1 MRGNAMKWWIRF
13 LWVFAMVF
21 LFVVG
26 TVWGAD
32 QPKKRVAVFD
42 FEFGAVHQWWSG
54 NWDIGKGISSMIVTN
69 LVRDGTYSV
78 IERQQLDKIL
88 SEQNFSNSD
97 RANPA
102 TAAKIGKIL
111 GLNAIIIGTITE
123 FGAEKKSIDAGA
135 VTSRF
140 GLPRVGTSSSK
151 ANVVLDARMV
161 NTETAEI
168 MAVASGKGQSSRGG
182 VMLSGYGGGGA
193 GGIDM
198 GSSDF
203 QRTIIGEATRQ
214 AVDELTRQLVSQSEK
229 IEGTTIEING
239 LVADATDVHQLVLNI
254 GKNQGL
260 KVGDV
265 VAIEHV
271 VRTVKD
277 PSDPSKILRTIT
289 ERIGTAKITSVDAGS
304 SMADFSGV
312 GTPQVGDAIKAQ

>member
-1 MRGNAMKWWIRF
+1 MRSDLMKWWVRV
-13 LWVFAMVF
+13 LWGFSVVF
-21 LFVVG
+21 LFAVG
-26 TVWGAD
+26 AAWGAD
-32 QPKKRVAVFD
+32 QAKKRVAVFD
-42 FEFGAVHQWWSG
+42 FDFGAVHHWWNG
-54 NWDIGKGISSMIVTN
+54 EWDIGKGISSMIVTN

-88 SEQNFSNSD
+88 QEQNFSNSD

-123 FGAEKKSIDAGA
+123 FGAEKKNIDAGA
-135 VTSRF
+135 VTSHF
-140 GLPRVGTSSSK
+140 GLPHVGTSSSK

-214 AVDELTRQLVSQSEK
+214 AVDELTRQLDAQSDK
-229 IEGTTIEING
+229 IEATTIEING
-239 LVADATDVHQLVLNI
+239 LVADVTDNQLVLNV
-254 GKNQGL
+254 GQNQGL

-271 VRTVKD
+271 VKTVKD
-277 PSDPSKILRTIT
+277 PSDPTKILRTIT

-312 GTPQVGDAIKAQ
+312 GKPKVGDAVKAK

>member
-1 MRGNAMKWWIRF
+1 MRSDVMRWWVRA
-13 LWVFAMVF
+13 LWVFSVVF
-21 LFVVG
+21 LFAVSAA
-26 TVWGAD
+26 WGAD
-32 QPKKRVAVFD
+32 EAKKRVAVFD
-42 FEFGAVHQWWSG
+42 FDFGAVHHWWNG
-54 NWDIGKGISSMIVTN
+54 EWDIGKGISSMIVTN
-69 LVRDGTYSV
+69 LVRDGTYRV

-88 SEQNFSNSD
+88 QEQNFSNSD

-123 FGAEKKSIDAGA
+123 FGAEKKNIDAGV

-140 GLPRVGTSSSK
+140 GLPRVGTSTSK

-214 AVDELTRQLVSQSEK
+214 AVDELTRQLDSQSDK
-229 IEGTTIEING
+229 IEANTIEING
-239 LVADATDVHQLVLNI
+239 LVADVTDNQLVLNV

-265 VAIEHV
+265 LAIEHV
-271 VRTVKD
+271 VKKVMD
-277 PSDPSKILRTIT
+277 PSDPTKVLRVVS

-304 SMADFSGV
+304 AMADFSGV
-312 GTPQVGDAIKAQ
+312 GKAQVGDAVKAK

>member
-1 MRGNAMKWWIRF
+1 MRGDVMRRWVRV
-13 LWVFAMVF
+13 LWVLAFVF
-21 LFVVG
+21 LFVVS
-26 TVWGAD
+26 TAWGAGEA
-32 QPKKRVAVFD
+32 KKRVAVFD
-42 FEFGAVHQWWSG
+42 FDFGAVHHWWNG
-54 NWDIGKGISSMIVTN
+54 EWDIGKGISSMIVTN
-69 LVRDGTYSV
+69 LVRDGTYRV

-88 SEQNFSNSD
+88 QEQNFSNSE

-123 FGAEKKSIDAGA
+123 FGAEKKNIDVGA

-140 GLPRVGTSSSK
+140 GLPRVGTSSGK

-182 VMLSGYGGGGA
+182 VMLSGYGGGAA

-214 AVDELTRQLVSQSEK
+214 AVDELTRQLDAQSDK
-229 IEGTTIEING
+229 IEATTIEING
-239 LVADATDVHQLVLNI
+239 LVADATDVHQLVLNV
-254 GKNQGL
+254 GANQGL

-271 VRTVKD
+271 VKTVKD
-277 PSDPSKILRTIT
+277 PSDPTKILRTIT

-312 GTPQVGDAIKAQ
+312 GKPKVGDAVKPK

>member
-1 MRGNAMKWWIRF
+1 
-13 LWVFAMVF
+13 
-21 LFVVG
+21 
-26 TVWGAD
+26 
-32 QPKKRVAVFD
+32 
-42 FEFGAVHQWWSG
+42 
-54 NWDIGKGISSMIVTN
+54 MIVTN

-88 SEQNFSNSD
+88 QEQNFSNSD

-123 FGAEKKSIDAGA
+123 FGAEKKNIDAGA

-182 VMLSGYGGGGA
+182 VLLSGYGGGGA

-214 AVDELTRQLVSQSEK
+214 AVDELTRQLDAQSDK
-229 IEGTTIEING
+229 IEATTIEING
-239 LVADATDVHQLVLNI
+239 LVADVTDNQLVLNV
-254 GKNQGL
+254 GQNQGL

-271 VRTVKD
+271 VKTVKD
-277 PSDPSKILRTIT
+277 PSDPTKILRTIT

-312 GTPQVGDAIKAQ
+312 GKPKVGDAVKAK

>member
-1 MRGNAMKWWIRF
+1 VHHWWN
-13 LWVFAMVF
+13 
-21 LFVVG
+21 G
-26 TVWGAD
+26 
-32 QPKKRVAVFD
+32 
-42 FEFGAVHQWWSG
+42 E
-54 NWDIGKGISSMIVTN
+54 WDIGKGISSMIVTN

-88 SEQNFSNSD
+88 QEQNFSNSD

-123 FGAEKKSIDAGA
+123 FGGETKKFSAGGL
-135 VTSRF
+135 TSHIP
-140 GLPRVGTSSSK
+140 GGGALGGIGTSKSK

-168 MAVASGKGQSSRGG
+168 LAVASGKGQSGRSGM
-182 VMLSGYGGGGA
+182 MLEGIGGGSG

-214 AVDELTRQLVSQSEK
+214 AVDELTRQLASQSEK
-229 IEGTTIEING
+229 IEATTIEING
-239 LVADATDVHQLVLNI
+239 VVADVTENQLVLNV

-271 VRTVKD
+271 VKVVKD
-277 PSDPSKILRTIT
+277 PSDPSKILRTVT

-312 GTPQVGDAIKAQ
+312 GKPQVGDAVKAK